1 MKKLVLVLCLL
12 VSLPVLSKKYNLFG
26 FTGANEKI
34 KTKVRWIKES
44 LTKSGFKVNWFIISE
59 KRSKLYNSILPNS
72 AKKSYHLHGDAIDVF
87 VIDIDGDG
95 IFTQKDLDIVKY
107 HNNLVE
113 RRNPS
118 LKGAFGTYTTKSEL
132 TKRMIHFDTRGYHL
146 IYNN

>member
-12 VSLPVLSKKYNLFG
+12 VSLPVLSIKFHLFG
-26 FTGANEKI
+26 MSEANEKI
-34 KTKVRWIKES
+34 NTKVKLIKKS
-44 LTKSGFKVNWFIISE
+44 LTKSGFKVNWVIISE
-59 KRSKLYNSILPNS
+59 KRSKLFNSILPNS
-72 AKKSYHLHGDAIDVF
+72 AKKSHHLDGNAIDVWI
-87 VIDIDGDG
+87 IDIDGDNV
-95 IFTQKDLDIVKY
+95 FTQKDLDIVKY

-146 IYNN
+146 IYNH